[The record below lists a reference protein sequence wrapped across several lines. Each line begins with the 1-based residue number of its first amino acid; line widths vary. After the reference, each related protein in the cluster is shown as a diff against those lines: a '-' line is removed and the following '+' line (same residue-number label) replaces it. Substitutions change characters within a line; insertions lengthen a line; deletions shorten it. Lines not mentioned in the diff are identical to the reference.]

1 VIVYLAGKS
10 QFIEDVDSNKIE
22 ERILAEY
29 KRTHRRSVGKSEL
42 GAWRNSMG
50 FMHRIME
57 DDGIPN
63 DVGVAIEFGIP
74 QTQKRIDF
82 FLTGK
87 NSASQPSAVIVE
99 LKQWTGAEPTNKD
112 AIVKTFLGGASVETE
127 HPSYQAWSYAALLE
141 DFSEAIRDHR
151 VSLAPCAYLHNCVDG
166 SIINSPFYA
175 VHTKR
180 APAFLRDDA
189 ERLRVFIKQ
198 HVKHGDSGRIAYQI
212 RDGKISPSKS
222 LADCLASLLQGN
234 REFLMI
240 DDQKLVYETALLL
253 ANESNSVNK
262 NVLIVEGGP
271 GTGKSVVAIN
281 LLVELTTRL
290 KTVKYVTKNAAPR
303 AVYENRLTGS
313 FTKSRISNLFTGSGA
328 YTETQPNTFDTLV
341 VDEAHRLTAKS
352 GMFQNR
358 GVNQID
364 ELIGSAA
371 SSVFFIDENQRVTL
385 KDIGRKEEIRR
396 RAKALGAS
404 VTELTLESQFRCN
417 GSDGYLAWV
426 DNTLGIKSTANPT
439 LEGIDYEFVVCSSPN
454 ELRSRIVEKNRI
466 RNKARLVA
474 GYCWD
479 WRSKKQPSAMDIVL
493 AEHNFSA
500 RWNLTTDGSLWIL
513 KPESVSEIGCIH
525 TCQGLELD
533 YVGVLLGPDFII
545 RDGVVQTD
553 ATKRSK
559 MDASIKG
566 YKTLAKQGPGKAKAL
581 ADEIIKNTYR
591 TLMTRGQKGCYVWSV
606 DPETNEYLAKAA
618 SAAIVPSPIA
628 VRHSYATLPLRL
640 LPAAELEP
648 CRNAVPVFDLQ
659 IAAGQFSEEQ
669 WANPCDWV
677 ELPEPF
683 TAKEGFFVARVLGE
697 SMNRRIPNGSWCLFK
712 SSAAGSRQ
720 GKVVLVELRDVQDAE
735 NGGQY
740 TIKVYESTK
749 RAMEDSWEH
758 TSITLRPDSNL
769 PGFSNIE
776 LEGDEARELTVRG
789 ELVAVLGQRE

>member
-1 VIVYLAGKS
+1 VIVYLADKS
-10 QFIEDVDSNKIE
+10 QFLEDVDSNKIE

-29 KRTHRRSVGKSEL
+29 KRTHRRSVGKSEI

-50 FMHRIME
+50 FMQRIMQ
-57 DDGIPN
+57 DDGIPT

-87 NSASQPSAVIVE
+87 NAASRPSAVIVE
-99 LKQWTGAEPTNKD
+99 LKQWTQAEASNKD
-112 AIVKTFLGGASVETE
+112 AVVKTFLGGARVETP

-141 DFSEAIRDHR
+141 DFSEAIRDHH
-151 VSLAPCAYLHNCVDG
+151 VSLTPCAYLHNCVDG
-166 SIINSPFYA
+166 SVLNHSFYA
-175 VHTKR
+175 AHTKK
-180 APAFLRDDA
+180 APIFLQDDA
-189 ERLRVFIKQ
+189 ERLRAFIKQ
-198 HVKHGDSGRIAYQI
+198 HVKYGDSGQIAYQI

-222 LADCLASLLQGN
+222 LADCLSSLLQGN
-234 REFLMI
+234 REFLMV
-240 DDQKLVYETALLL
+240 DDQKVVYETALLL
-253 ANESNSVNK
+253 AEESNVDNK

-281 LLVELTTRL
+281 LLVELTSRL

-328 YTETQPNTFDTLV
+328 YTETPPNTFDTLI
-341 VDEAHRLTAKS
+341 VDEAHRLTEKS

-358 GVNQID
+358 GTNQVE
-364 ELIGSAA
+364 ELIGSAT

-385 KDIGRKEEIRR
+385 KDIGRKKEIRD
-396 RAKALGAS
+396 RAKTLGAN
-404 VTELTLESQFRCN
+404 VTELALESQFRCN

-426 DNTLGIKSTANPT
+426 DNTLGIRSTANPT

-479 WRSKKQPSAMDIVL
+479 WKSKKQPHAMDIVL
-493 AEHNFSA
+493 PEHNFTA

-545 RDGVVQTD
+545 RGGVVQTD

-566 YKTLAKQGPGKAKAL
+566 YKTLAKQEPEKAKAL

-591 TLMTRGQKGCYVWSV
+591 TLLTRGQRGCFVHSL
-606 DPETNEYLAKAA
+606 DAETNQFLKDAA
-618 SAAIVPSPIA
+618 FGGPRSDSQEGPA
-628 VRHSYATLPLRL
+628 YAGLPLRL
-640 LPAAELEP
+640 LPEAEIQP
-648 CRNAVPVFDLQ
+648 YRNAVPVFDLQ
-659 IAAGQFSEEQ
+659 IAAGQFSDEQ

-683 TAKEGFFVARVLGE
+683 MAKQGFFVARVVGE

-712 SSAAGSRQ
+712 SSPSGSRK
-720 GKVVLVELRDVQDAE
+720 GKVVLVQLRDVQDAE
-735 NGGQY
+735 TGGQY
-740 TIKVYESTK
+740 TIKVYDSTK
-749 RAMEDSWEH
+749 RSTGESWQH
-758 TSITLRPDSNL
+758 TSITLRPDSNM

>member
-1 VIVYLAGKS
+1 VIVYLADKS
-10 QFIEDVDSNKIE
+10 QFLEDVDSNKIE

-29 KRTHRRSVGKSEL
+29 KRTHRRSVGKSEV

-50 FMHRIME
+50 FMQRIMQ

-87 NSASQPSAVIVE
+87 NAASRPSAVIVE
-99 LKQWTGAEPTNKD
+99 LKQWTQAESTDKD
-112 AIVKTFLGGASVETE
+112 AVVKTFLGGARVETP

-141 DFSEAIRDHR
+141 DFSEAIRDHH
-151 VSLAPCAYLHNCVDG
+151 VSLTPCAYLHNCVDG
-166 SIINSPFYA
+166 SVLNNSFYA
-175 VHTKR
+175 AHTKK
-180 APAFLRDDA
+180 APIFLRDDA
-189 ERLRVFIKQ
+189 ERLRAFIKQ
-198 HVKHGDSGRIAYQI
+198 HVKHGDSGQIAYQI

-253 ANESNSVNK
+253 AKESDPVNK

-281 LLVELTTRL
+281 LLVELTRQL

-328 YTETQPNTFDTLV
+328 YTETPANTFDALV
-341 VDEAHRLTAKS
+341 VDEAHRLNAKS
-352 GMFQNR
+352 GMFQNL
-358 GVNQID
+358 GENQIK
-364 ELIGSAA
+364 ELIESAKFT
-371 SSVFFIDENQRVTL
+371 VFFIDEDQRVTL
-385 KDIGRKEEIRR
+385 KDIGTKDEIRR
-396 RAKALGAS
+396 WARAGGAT
-404 VTELTLESQFRCN
+404 VAEMALESQFRCN

-426 DNTLGIKSTANPT
+426 DNTLGIRSTANPT

-479 WRSKKQPSAMDIVL
+479 WKSKKQLDAMDIVL
-493 AEHNFSA
+493 PEHNFSA

-545 RDGVVQTD
+545 RDGIVQTD

-566 YKTLAKQGPGKAKAL
+566 YKTLSKQDPKKAKAL

-591 TLMTRGQKGCYVWSV
+591 TLLTRGQRGCFVHAL
-606 DPETNEYLAKAA
+606 DAETNQFLKDAA
-618 SAAIVPSPIA
+618 SGGISSESAPEARVHA
-628 VRHSYATLPLRL
+628 NLPLRL
-640 LPAAELEP
+640 LPEAEVQP
-648 CRNAVPVFDLQ
+648 YRNAVPIFDLQ

-683 TAKEGFFVARVLGE
+683 MAREGFFVARVVGE

-712 SSAAGSRQ
+712 SSPVGSRK
-720 GKVVLVELRDVQDAE
+720 GKVVLVQLRDIQDAE
-735 NGGQY
+735 TGGQY
-740 TIKVYESTK
+740 TIKVYDSTK
-749 RAMEDSWEH
+749 RSTGESWEH
-758 TSITLRPDSNL
+758 TSITLRPDSNI

-776 LEGDEARELTVRG
+776 LGGDEAKELTVRG
-789 ELVAVLGQRE
+789 ELVAILGQQE

>member
-1 VIVYLAGKS
+1 MIVYLADKS
-10 QFIEDVDSNKIE
+10 QFLEDVDSNKIE

-29 KRTHRRSVGKSEL
+29 KRTHRRSVGKSEI

-50 FMHRIME
+50 FMQRIMQ
-57 DDGIPN
+57 DDGIPT

-87 NSASQPSAVIVE
+87 NAASRPSAVIVE
-99 LKQWTGAEPTNKD
+99 LKQWTQAEASNKD
-112 AIVKTFLGGASVETE
+112 AVVKTFLGGARVETP

-141 DFSEAIRDHR
+141 DFSEAIRDHH
-151 VSLAPCAYLHNCVDG
+151 VSLTPCAYLHNCVDG
-166 SIINSPFYA
+166 SVLNHSFYA
-175 VHTKR
+175 AHTKK
-180 APAFLRDDA
+180 APIFLQDDA
-189 ERLRVFIKQ
+189 ERLRAFIKQ
-198 HVKHGDSGRIAYQI
+198 HVKYGDSGQIAYQI

-222 LADCLASLLQGN
+222 LADCLSSLLQGN
-234 REFLMI
+234 REFLMV
-240 DDQKLVYETALLL
+240 DDQKVVYETALLL
-253 ANESNSVNK
+253 AEESNVDNK

-281 LLVELTTRL
+281 LLVELTSRL

-328 YTETQPNTFDTLV
+328 YTETPPNTFDTLI
-341 VDEAHRLTAKS
+341 VDEAHRLTEKS

-358 GVNQID
+358 GTNQVE
-364 ELIGSAA
+364 ELIGSAT

-385 KDIGRKEEIRR
+385 KDIGRKKEIRD
-396 RAKALGAS
+396 RAKTLGAN
-404 VTELTLESQFRCN
+404 VTELALESQFRCN

-426 DNTLGIKSTANPT
+426 DNTLGIRSTANPT

-479 WRSKKQPSAMDIVL
+479 WKSKKQPHAMDIVL
-493 AEHNFSA
+493 PEHNFTA

-545 RDGVVQTD
+545 RGGVVQTD

-566 YKTLAKQGPGKAKAL
+566 YKTLAKQEPEKAKAL

-591 TLMTRGQKGCYVWSV
+591 TLLTRGQRGCFVHSL
-606 DPETNEYLAKAA
+606 DAETNQFLKDAA
-618 SAAIVPSPIA
+618 FGGPRSDSQEGPA
-628 VRHSYATLPLRL
+628 YAGLPLRL
-640 LPAAELEP
+640 LPEAEIQP
-648 CRNAVPVFDLQ
+648 YRNAVPVFDLQ
-659 IAAGQFSEEQ
+659 IAAGQFSDEQ

-683 TAKEGFFVARVLGE
+683 MAKQGFFVARVVGE

-712 SSAAGSRQ
+712 SSPSGSRK
-720 GKVVLVELRDVQDAE
+720 GKVVLVQLRDVQDAE
-735 NGGQY
+735 TGGQY
-740 TIKVYESTK
+740 TIKVYDSTK
-749 RAMEDSWEH
+749 RSTGESWQH
-758 TSITLRPDSNL
+758 TSITLRPDSNM